1 MVRDCVCGHHWPMD
15 RSAEMRALAEV
26 QERLQDRFPELDAE
40 VVEAAVI
47 LAHAELNGPVRAF
60 VPVLVERAARER
72 LAFAVRDN

>member
-1 MVRDCVCGHHWPMD
+1 MD

-26 QERLQDRFPELDAE
+26 QERLQVRFPELDAE
-40 VVEAAVI
+40 VVEAAVL
-47 LAHAELNGPVRAF
+47 LAHSELNGPVRAF